1 MWCVCC
7 HRSRYSTTA
16 ISAACAASLMGTAI
30 TIFLAQ
36 SGRSNELNYGLRA
49 TLASI
54 PMLLMFTATPGAL
67 ADGTV
72 NIALEDA
79 SEGGNLSGMKMTA
92 TPDSVKA
99 CRVTIHATN
108 KSKTLV
114 HESIVVLP
122 PANGAPLPYDDKEGR
137 VIEKRIKDLG
147 EVSDLPPGK
156 SGSLTVRLAPGNYL
170 LICNQ
175 PNHYKAGMWTK
186 LTVTQ

>member
-1 MWCVCC
+1 MNYGP
-7 HRSRYSTTA
+7 RGALASTA
-16 ISAACAASLMGTAI
+16 ILV
-30 TIFLAQ
+30 
-36 SGRSNELNYGLRA
+36 
-49 TLASI
+49 
-54 PMLLMFTATPGAL
+54 MLLVGPPCAL

-72 NIALEDA
+72 NVTLEDA
-79 SEGGNLSGMKMTA
+79 SEGGNLNGMKMTA

-99 CRVTIHATN
+99 GRVTIYATN
-108 KSKTLV
+108 KSQALV
-114 HESIVVLP
+114 HEVIVVLP

-175 PNHYKAGMWTK
+175 PNHYRAGMWTK
-186 LTVTQ
+186 LVVTQ

>member
-1 MWCVCC
+1 M
-7 HRSRYSTTA
+7 
-16 ISAACAASLMGTAI
+16 
-30 TIFLAQ
+30 
-36 SGRSNELNYGLRA
+36 NYGPRCA
-49 TLASI
+49 LALV
-54 PMLLMFTATPGAL
+54 PLLLMLGATPCAL

-72 NIALEDA
+72 NVTLEDA

-99 CRVTIHATN
+99 GRITIHATN
-108 KSKTLV
+108 KSQALV
-114 HESIVVLP
+114 HEVIVVLP
-122 PANGAPLPYDDKEGR
+122 PANGAPLPYDDKTGR
-137 VIEKRIKDLG
+137 VIEKQIKDLG

-156 SGSLTVRLAPGNYL
+156 SGSLTVRLVPGNYL